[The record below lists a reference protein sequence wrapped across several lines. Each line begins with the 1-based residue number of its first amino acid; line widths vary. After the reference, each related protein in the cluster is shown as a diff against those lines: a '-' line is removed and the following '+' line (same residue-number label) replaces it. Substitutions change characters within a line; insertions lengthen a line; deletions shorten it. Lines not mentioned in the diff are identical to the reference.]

1 MHIYKL
7 HNISLYAVENM
18 MKKTVYDIL
27 IAEEYRD
34 KSGAEKVQ
42 YHRAGVAFEN
52 TRGGVN
58 CEITPGM
65 ALTGR
70 FVIFPRDPSPR
81 GSAKETPHDNA
92 RDARKD

>member
-1 MHIYKL
+1 MSNRI
-7 HNISLYAVENM
+7 
-18 MKKTVYDIL
+18 VYDIL

-34 KSGAEKVQ
+34 KTGAERVQ

-52 TRGGVN
+52 ARGGMN

-70 FVIFPRDPSPR
+70 FVIFPRQE
-81 GSAKETPHDNA
+81 KNA
-92 RDARKD
+92 RED